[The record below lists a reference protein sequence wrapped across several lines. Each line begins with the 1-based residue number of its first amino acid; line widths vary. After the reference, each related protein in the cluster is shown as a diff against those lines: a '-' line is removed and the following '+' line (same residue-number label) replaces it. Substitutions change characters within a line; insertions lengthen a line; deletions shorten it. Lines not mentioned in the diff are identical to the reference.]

1 MEKTNIQ
8 NKVIEIDNEN
18 NISLKYE
25 HITKLHDMI
34 NKEELKLEKLSEQLE
49 KQCETKY
56 DDMDLQQII
65 KRFEKTDNLDKKI
78 KYYHSISNKIDRI
91 INSISN

>member
-34 NKEELKLEKLSEQLE
+34 NKEESKLEKLGEKLE

-56 DDMDLQQII
+56 DDMGLEQII
-65 KRFEKTDNLDKKI
+65 KKFEKTDNLDKKI
-78 KYYHSISNKIDRI
+78 KYYHSISNKIDGI

>member
-34 NKEELKLEKLSEQLE
+34 NKEELKLEKLGEKLE

-56 DDMDLQQII
+56 DDMELEQII
-65 KRFEKTDNLDKKI
+65 KKFEKTDNLDKKI
-78 KYYHSISNKIDRI
+78 KYYHSISNQIDSI

>member
-34 NKEELKLEKLSEQLE
+34 NKEELKLEKFSEKLE

-56 DDMDLQQII
+56 DDMELEQII
-65 KRFEKTDNLDKKI
+65 KKFEKTDNIDKKI
-78 KYYHSISNKIDRI
+78 KYYHSISNQIDSI